1 MRGPQSASNGMRAA
15 LIGYT
20 GFVGSNIARQAE
32 FSDFFDSRNTREI
45 RGKEFDLIVC
55 AGAPGAKWIAN
66 KNPEDDMA
74 SIAKLMDN
82 LAAAHAD
89 RFVLISTTDV
99 YPLPV
104 GVDEDS
110 GIDETKLSPYGKHRR
125 MLEKFVQE
133 HFPRACIIRL
143 PGLFGAGLKKNTVY
157 DLLNNNCLEQ
167 IHQDGIFQFYN
178 LENLWKDI
186 AVGLKNDI
194 PVLNIATEPL
204 SVVRLAWEAFGINFQ
219 NKLSSPP
226 PRYDMHTKYAR
237 FWGKN
242 GPYLCSADEVMQDLK
257 KFVAAHRGAKL
268 SGENN
273 RKINIGITGLGYW
286 GPVLFRNFKSHPE
299 INIKKICDHHAENI
313 KKITDANPEVE
324 SCDDFQELLE
334 DTDLDLIV
342 IATPADTHYDLAKQ
356 ALLAGKHVMVEKP
369 FVFRPEEG
377 TELINLAEKKGL
389 ILMVDH
395 PHIFQKD
402 HDTIKDIIKNNELG
416 KTIHYHSTRA
426 DFGLFPVDTNV
437 VWHSLYHDIYIVLDL
452 FPGLT
457 PEYVK
462 AASSSHIVPGREDSA
477 MVFIKFKEGLTAEF
491 HACLLFPVK
500 ERKII
505 IVGDKKI
512 AYWDYTAKDK
522 IKIYEKS
529 ARYSEDAK
537 KVEYQISN
545 VPAETPRLENAESL
559 KTEVDYLVD
568 CIKNRKEPKNGG
580 RAAIKVVNILR
591 FIELAMKSPGTK
603 INIA

>member
-1 MRGPQSASNGMRAA
+1 M
-15 LIGYT
+15 
-20 GFVGSNIARQAE
+20 GSNIAKQAE
-32 FSDFFDSRNTREI
+32 FSDFFDSRNIQEI
-45 RGKEFDLIVC
+45 QDKEYDLIVC

-74 SIAKLMDN
+74 SITKLMDS
-82 LAAAHAD
+82 LAGTHAD

-99 YPLPV
+99 YPVPV

-110 GIDETKLSPYGKHRR
+110 IIDEIKLPPYGKHRR
-125 MLEKFVQE
+125 ILEKFVQE
-133 HFPRACIIRL
+133 HFPRTCIIRL

-157 DLLNNNCLEQ
+157 DLLNNNYLEQ

-178 LENLWKDI
+178 IERLWKDVAI
-186 AVGLKNDI
+186 GLKNDI

-204 SVVRLAWEAFGINFQ
+204 SVARIAKEAFGINFQ

-226 PRYDMHTKYAR
+226 PHYDMHTKYAK
-237 FWGKN
+237 FWKKKGW
-242 GPYLCSADEVMQDLK
+242 YLYATNEVVRDLK
-257 KFVAAHRGAKL
+257 NFVDTYKSTKL
-268 SGENN
+268 VGKRNE
-273 RKINIGITGLGYW
+273 KINIGIVGLGYW

-299 INIKKICDHHAENI
+299 ISIKKICDHHAENI
-313 KKITDANPEVE
+313 KKITDVNPEIG
-324 SCDDFQELLE
+324 SCDNYSELLK
-334 DTDLDLIV
+334 DADLDLIV
-342 IATPADTHYDLAKQ
+342 IATPADTHYELAKQ

-377 TELINLAEKKGL
+377 TELISLAEKKNL

-402 HDTIKDIIKNNELG
+402 HDGIKDIIKNNELG

-437 VWHSLYHDIYIVLDL
+437 VWHSLYHDVYIVLDL
-452 FPGLT
+452 FPDLV
-457 PEYVK
+457 PESVK
-462 AASSSHIVPGREDSA
+462 AAGSAHIVPGREDSVVVG
-477 MVFIKFKEGLTAEF
+477 MKFKEGLTAEF

-522 IKIYEKS
+522 IRIYGKS
-529 ARYSEDAK
+529 ARYSENMK

-545 VPAETPRLENAESL
+545 DPPETPFCENAESL
-559 KTEVDYLVD
+559 KIEVAYLVD

-580 RAAIKVVNILR
+580 RAAMKVVNILR
-591 FIELAMKSPGTK
+591 FIELAMKSPGTV
-603 INIA
+603 INLPCA